1 MSTENSMQGAPAELD
16 AAEPRLETDSAAPA
30 EDLQAEVAPSAPAP
44 IPMQEDEPVHE
55 CPPCKGGAPGWMAT
69 FADMATLLMAFFVLL
84 LSFSDTELPKF
95 EQLNG
100 SIKAAFGVKRLVPTI
115 NIPMA
120 RSLIVEDFSPALAQ
134 RTLLDQQQQQA
145 IDPNAEFLIRRTQEN
160 PEAAPVEEELKV
172 VQAALADPIERGE
185 VQVRIEDEMIVVE
198 YSSTSS
204 GGGAG
209 GSGQQQASAG
219 LISQQ
224 LLEVASVITQVQSD
238 VTSEIQLHRLSTTT
252 DAEELDEPAIDN
264 LASAASGQAGDSDR
278 FNEIRA
284 SLQGQ
289 IDRGLVEVEKAG
301 DEVIIRLA
309 SQGSFVSGSA
319 ELDPGFMPLLAQVGS
334 TLGAGDGRIRVE
346 GHTDNIPVAF
356 SPQFNSNWDLSAGRS
371 ASVAAYFSSELGI
384 DSQRL
389 EVSGFADTKPLE
401 SNDSASGRARNRR
414 IEIIVE

>member
-1 MSTENSMQGAPAELD
+1 MSTDNGMPDVSADTAV
-16 AAEPRLETDSAAPA
+16 AEPQLEIDSAAPA
-30 EDLQAEVAPSAPAP
+30 VVAEDEALLAALPP
-44 IPMQEDEPVHE
+44 IEEDEPVQE

-95 EQLNG
+95 EQING

-134 RTLLDQQQQQA
+134 RTLLDQQRQQA

-160 PEAAPVEEELKV
+160 REAAPVEEELKV
-172 VQAALADPIERGE
+172 VQAALAEPIERGE
-185 VQVRIEDEMIVVE
+185 VQVRVEDEMIVVE
-198 YSSTSS
+198 YSATSS

-209 GSGQQQASAG
+209 GSGQQQAAAG
-219 LISQQ
+219 LVSQQ
-224 LLEVASVITQVQSD
+224 LLEVASIITQVQSE
-238 VTSEIQLHRLSTTT
+238 VTSEIQLQRLSTTT
-252 DAEELDEPAIDN
+252 DADELDEPAIDN
-264 LASAASGQAGDSDR
+264 RASAASGKAGDSDR
-278 FNEIRA
+278 YNEIKA
-284 SLQGQ
+284 SLQSQ
-289 IDRGLVEVEKAG
+289 IDRGLVEVEKVG

-319 ELDPGFMPLLAQVGS
+319 ELDPGFMPLLSEVGS
-334 TLGAGDGRIRVE
+334 TLGAGSGRIRVE

-356 SPQFNSNWDLSAGRS
+356 SQQFNSNWDLSAGRS
-371 ASVAAYFSSELGI
+371 ASVAAYFSGQLGI
-384 DSQRL
+384 ASERL

-401 SNDSASGRARNRR
+401 SNDNANGRARNRR